1 MRRHL
6 NHGQQV
12 ARLNS
17 EQVLILH
24 SCRNTSTAMARIQV
38 PKKGTFTCDSSTA
51 EEAVQYLRQV
61 SLGCQR
67 SNMSN
72 MHWFEGMLR
81 LTTLGKETLNQCA
94 VNGRWCG
101 MVWSSGLQQENLQA
115 VKEWTLMSIGLV
127 FSLVFFLIVFESN
140 EPWQNSWVINHAFP
154 PPPQVG

>member
-24 SCRNTSTAMARIQV
+24 SRRHTSTAMARIQV

-61 SLGCQR
+61 SLGGHR
-67 SNMSN
+67 
-72 MHWFEGMLR
+72 R
-81 LTTLGKETLNQCA
+81 IQCA
-94 VNGRWCG
+94 VD
-101 MVWSSGLQQENLQA
+101 
-115 VKEWTLMSIGLV
+115 TIGL
-127 FSLVFFLIVFESN
+127 
-140 EPWQNSWVINHAFP
+140 
-154 PPPQVG
+154 

>member
-24 SCRNTSTAMARIQV
+24 SRRNTSTAMARIQI

-61 SLGCQR
+61 SLGCHR
-67 SNMSN
+67 
-72 MHWFEGMLR
+72 R
-81 LTTLGKETLNQCA
+81 IQCA
-94 VNGRWCG
+94 VD
-101 MVWSSGLQQENLQA
+101 
-115 VKEWTLMSIGLV
+115 TIGL
-127 FSLVFFLIVFESN
+127 
-140 EPWQNSWVINHAFP
+140 
-154 PPPQVG
+154 